1 MRYCHTSHL
10 NTKRKKKRQGEKK
23 KHNQLPEM
31 RIDGLQQASELGKE
45 IYFAISVAFR
55 AA

>member
-10 NTKRKKKRQGEKK
+10 NTKQKNKTEKKKK

-31 RIDGLQQASELGKE
+31 LIDGLQQASELGKE
-45 IYFAISVAFR
+45 IYFAIPVAFR

>member
-1 MRYCHTSHL
+1 
-10 NTKRKKKRQGEKK
+10 
-23 KHNQLPEM
+23 M

-45 IYFAISVAFR
+45 NYFAISVAFR

>member
-10 NTKRKKKRQGEKK
+10 NTKRKKKTGRKK